1 MFHAPHDPAQHDA
14 AMAHYG
20 SRVARGLLRDDRGSA
35 EGGTGWRGLLQVAA
49 DRSGQDPGI
58 LQIADD
64 VYAAASRLRDQTV
77 LRAYGEVALMTV
89 GTVAGE
95 SFLRGLLHRAGVV
108 GHEFT
113 R

>member
-20 SRVARGLLRDDRGSA
+20 SRVARALLRDEPGDA
-35 EGGTGWRGLLQVAA
+35 EGGSGWRGHLQIAA
-49 DRSGQDPGI
+49 DRSGQDAGI

-64 VYAAASRLRDQTV
+64 VYAASTRLAGQGV